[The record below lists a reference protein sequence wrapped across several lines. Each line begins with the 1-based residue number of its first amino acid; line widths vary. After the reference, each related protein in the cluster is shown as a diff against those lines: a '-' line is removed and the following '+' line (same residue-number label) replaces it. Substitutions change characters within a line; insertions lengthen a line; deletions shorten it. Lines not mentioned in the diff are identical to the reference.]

1 MKLKVS
7 RFNKKDKT
15 EDIRSIPTTTILF
28 IPIIFIA
35 LLGFGT
41 KFQTDMKEV
50 VYQNIEHESANSS
63 DKIKD
68 YNEKYKGN
76 VNINYD
82 KTSHTFI
89 IKVQK
94 RNISIMMN
102 SFYDLKA
109 KRKVEYIILNDK
121 KLQVKDVPELENKFN
136 LNTVRIS
143 PIYTKFLE
151 ENQKDE
157 NIVKIKMSD

>member
-15 EDIRSIPTTTILF
+15 DDISSIPTTTILF

-50 VYQNIEHESANSS
+50 VYQNIEHESANSF

-82 KTSHTFI
+82 KASHTFI

-102 SFYDLKA
+102 AFYDLKA

-121 KLQVKDVPELENKFN
+121 KLQVKGVPELENKFN
-136 LNTVRIS
+136 LNTVRLS
-143 PIYTKFLE
+143 PLYTKFLE
-151 ENQKDE
+151 ENQKDD